1 MKPPNFAP
9 IYVGLY
15 PGLAEICR
23 ANGYALAAHGSAGRD
38 FDLIAVPWVDDPKTP
53 NELIDAILAQYALTI
68 VGERLVQKGHGRLCT
83 TMIVSFGE
91 CFLDFSIMEP
101 KIKSDI
107 KTNTQYY
114 CPPLK
119 SQIELTEALQNM
131 QENLD
136 KNNG

>member
-38 FDLIAVPWVDDPKTP
+38 FDLIAVPWVDSPKTP

-68 VGERLVQKGHGRLCT
+68 VGERLVPKGHGRLCT

-101 KIKSDI
+101 KLI
-107 KTNTQYY
+107 NTQYY
-114 CPPLK
+114 CPPINK
-119 SQIELTEALQNM
+119 ELTEALQNF
-131 QENLD
+131 QKELD
-136 KNNG
+136 KGNKHEIR